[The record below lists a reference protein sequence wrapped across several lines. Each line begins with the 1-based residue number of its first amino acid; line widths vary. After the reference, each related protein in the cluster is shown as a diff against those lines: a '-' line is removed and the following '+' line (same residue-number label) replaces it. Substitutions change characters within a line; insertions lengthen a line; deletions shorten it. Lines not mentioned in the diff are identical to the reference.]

1 MGAGMSRQRAGRVK
15 IDFSV
20 IERFAA
26 SELRQSPL
34 AKVGVHW
41 TLSKAS
47 SLHRRKNGTYTL
59 CLIWKSADG
68 LTLNSTTRGLRLERQ

>member
-1 MGAGMSRQRAGRVK
+1 MSARRRIGRAK

-34 AKVGVHW
+34 AKVGVSW

-47 SLHRRKNGTYTL
+47 SLHRRKDGSYTL
-59 CLIWKSADG
+59 CLIWNSADG
-68 LTLNSTTRGLRLERQ
+68 LTLNSTMRGLRLERSR

>member
-1 MGAGMSRQRAGRVK
+1 MSTRRRTGRVK

-26 SELRQSPL
+26 SELGQSPL
-34 AKVGVHW
+34 AKVGVRW

-47 SLHRRKNGTYTL
+47 SLHRRKDGTYTL
-59 CLIWKSADG
+59 CLIWKSVDG
-68 LTLNSTTRGLRLERQ
+68 LTLNSTKRGLRLERQ